1 MRLSKLTESD
11 VMEYLRTDEHEG
23 ISLMLSAAKSFALQY
38 TGLSAFEADKYE
50 DMCVAVLTICG
61 EMYDNRVY
69 TVESDAVNPI
79 AKGILEMHCR
89 NFI

>member
-1 MRLSKLTESD
+1 
-11 VMEYLRTDEHEG
+11 
-23 ISLMLSAAKSFALQY
+23 
-38 TGLSAFEADKYE
+38 
-50 DMCVAVLTICG
+50 MCVAVLTICG